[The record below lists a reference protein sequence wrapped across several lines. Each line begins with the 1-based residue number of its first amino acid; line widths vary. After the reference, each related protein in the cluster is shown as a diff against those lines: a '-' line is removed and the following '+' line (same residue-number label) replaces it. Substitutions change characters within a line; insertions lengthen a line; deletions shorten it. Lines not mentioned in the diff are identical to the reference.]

1 MGGTRA
7 LLYKIAVL
15 NAVRNFY
22 RLNVSVFSESISFI
36 FGLTESFLNKFRKQL
51 SYRQLEIHVFINFNV
66 LDQAQSSTERDQS
79 LSINHLTVHA
89 TFSITISFITLL
101 SDQERRQKGNG
112 RGEKQRRGK
121 SPTPQNPDFHYFIS
135 NLSICQSTR
144 LITTASYQKHITLV
158 GNRSSRPKVI
168 LSETRVMS
176 TEIFSQVTQNFN
188 KECM

>member
-1 MGGTRA
+1 MR
-7 LLYKIAVL
+7 
-15 NAVRNFY
+15 
-22 RLNVSVFSESISFI
+22 SISGLIDKLEQKKTITIAEAHGRVHFI
-36 FGLTESFLNKFRKQL
+36 YSWLIESFLNKFRKQL
-51 SYRQLEIHVFINFNV
+51 SQLEIHVLMF
-66 LDQAQSSTERDQS
+66 QTRPQSSSERDQS